1 MKTAALITLGVVVA
15 RPLNEQASLSG
26 ITKASE
32 QMPSATHS
40 TAHEET
46 ADTLTADDIDQVKT
60 VLQNKKLMRRA
71 AMIYRDPCPDCTIL

>member
-1 MKTAALITLGVVVA
+1 MKTATLITLGVVVA

-46 ADTLTADDIDQVKT
+46 ADTLTADDIDQVNA

-71 AMIYRDPCPDCTIL
+71 AMYHLDPCPDCTIL

>member
-15 RPLNEQASLSG
+15 RPLNEQALLSG
-26 ITKASE
+26 ITNASE
-32 QMPSATHS
+32 QMPSATHL
-40 TAHEET
+40 TANEEA
-46 ADTLTADDIDQVKT
+46 ADTLPADDIDQANA